1 MVILDL
7 DLDLKEN
14 FYFEQELLWVILD
27 INHMG
32 CHSASTLTEAGKA
45 FLK

>member
-14 FYFEQELLWVILD
+14 LYFEQEELLWVILD
-27 INHMG
+27 INHI
-32 CHSASTLTEAGKA
+32 
-45 FLK
+45 